1 LLEPT
6 SGTVDLLGVAPAI
19 ARRRKRI
26 GFVPQDARLHPWRTV
41 RENVTLP
48 LEVNR
53 AARTNGHV
61 SPDEWVARMGLS
73 DAIDA
78 YPHQLSGGMRQR
90 VALARSLVI
99 DPEVLLMDEPLASLD
114 ELTRDDL
121 RDELLRLWEGRARS
135 VVYVTHD
142 IEEAVLLA
150 DRVIV
155 IVGCA
160 AGVHTRE
167 GGITLSDAAAGFV
180 LGTGVAF
187 ALTTVM
193 AWSRPFERT
202 LFPLAILVKLTP
214 IVAVAPLF
222 TLWFG
227 FGTAPKVAIAA
238 LITFFPMLVNSFVGL
253 RSADLQEVAFLETL
267 GASGREIFRHLRVP
281 SALPYLF
288 SGARISLNLALIGAV
303 IGEWTGA
310 DRGLGRVI
318 FVANA

>member
-1 LLEPT
+1 MTIRRTL
-6 SGTVDLLGVAPAI
+6 VDLAVALLAIVGIAIVLEIWSRAFRVPSYFLPAPS
-19 ARRRKRI
+19 A
-26 GFVPQDARLHPWRTV
+26 V
-41 RENVTLP
+41 
-48 LEVNR
+48 
-53 AARTNGHV
+53 AARMAT
-61 SPDEWVARMGLS
+61 
-73 DAIDA
+73 DA
-78 YPHQLSGGMRQR
+78 G
-90 VALARSLVI
+90 
-99 DPEVLLMDEPLASLD
+99 
-114 ELTRDDL
+114 
-121 RDELLRLWEGRARS
+121 
-135 VVYVTHD
+135 
-142 IEEAVLLA
+142 LLA
-150 DRVIV
+150 
-155 IVGCA
+155 
-160 AGVHTRE
+160 RE
-167 GGITLSDAAAGFV
+167 GGVTLSEAAAG
-180 LGTGVAF
+180 
-187 ALTTVM
+187 
-193 AWSRPFERT
+193 RPFERT

-318 FVANA
+318 FVANANLDLTILFGAVLVLAAIGIAANAVVGAAERRVLHWHPIAVAT

>member
-1 LLEPT
+1 MIARRTLT
-6 SGTVDLLGVAPAI
+6 DLGVALLAI
-19 ARRRKRI
+19 A
-26 GFVPQDARLHPWRTV
+26 
-41 RENVTLP
+41 
-48 LEVNR
+48 
-53 AARTNGHV
+53 
-61 SPDEWVARMGLS
+61 
-73 DAIDA
+73 AIA
-78 YPHQLSGGMRQR
+78 
-90 VALARSLVI
+90 
-99 DPEVLLMDEPLASLD
+99 
-114 ELTRDDL
+114 
-121 RDELLRLWEGRARS
+121 
-135 VVYVTHD
+135 
-142 IEEAVLLA
+142 AVLELWSRAFNVPSYLLPAPSAVAVRMATDAGLLA
-150 DRVIV
+150 
-155 IVGCA
+155 
-160 AGVHTRE
+160 RE
-167 GGITLSDAAAGFV
+167 GGITLSEAAAGFV

-187 ALTTVM
+187 ALATVM

-310 DRGLGRVI
+310 DRGLGRII
-318 FVANA
+318 FVANANLDLTALFGAVLVLAAIGIAANALVGAAEQRVLHWHPIAVAT